1 MVNPTE
7 MPVKPDHVSPA
18 IERGLQV
25 PKFHA
30 SQRRPLMLTEI
41 TQYTVHTAN
50 AHFRITDCLAKRG

>member
-1 MVNPTE
+1 
-7 MPVKPDHVSPA
+7 MPVKPDHVIPA

-41 TQYTVHTAN
+41 TQYTVHTAY